1 MIDAAGTPP
10 ITKVKH
16 VLARAPVNKTFHLL
30 LLPSA
35 LLSEFDILSDFE
47 DIGEL
52 PVMEVQ

>member
-16 VLARAPVNKTFHLL
+16 VLARAPVNRTFHLL
-30 LLPSA
+30 LLPIA
-35 LLSEFDILSDFE
+35 LFSEFEILFDFE

-52 PVMEVQ
+52 PYLGVH

>member
-1 MIDAAGTPP
+1 MIEAAGTPP

-16 VLARAPVNKTFHLL
+16 VLARAPVNRTFHLL

-35 LLSEFDILSDFE
+35 LLSEFDILFDFE

-52 PVMEVQ
+52 PVMEVH